1 MNKLLERTLDKRLLS
16 SFVNGLSAF
25 LLSAGW
31 LTHLEIKAGIISIF
45 TGIGTTLYYTFCS
58 YSSHT
63 RNKWILTALILLT
76 GLLSLTLEANTLNK
90 EQFLI
95 TGTGLLLLGFYP
107 ILLRTLPYV
116 KSIVISACWTFFILV
131 LPSWLSGK
139 QFLPIGELILAW
151 CLFYAL
157 TIPSDIRDKDTDQKS
172 MGTLPQI
179 AGSARAGFIG
189 LLLIAFFGIGNYLLT
204 RAVLMLLFTFIALF
218 IFGWFLRKRTLLLE
232 LATDALLLLLGSF
245 YYFI

>member
-1 MNKLLERTLDKRLLS
+1 MLNRTLDKRLLS

-58 YSSHT
+58 YSSHA

-76 GLLSLTLEANTLNK
+76 GLLSLTLEANSLNK

-107 ILLRTLPYV
+107 ILLRTIPYV
-116 KSIVISACWTFFILV
+116 KSIVISSCWTFFILV
-131 LPSWLSGK
+131 LPTWISDVEQS
-139 QFLPIGELILAW
+139 LPIAELILAW
-151 CLFYAL
+151 GLFYAL
-157 TIPSDIRDKDTDQKS
+157 TIPSDIRDKDTDQRS

-179 AGSARAGFIG
+179 AGSANAGFIG

-204 RAVLMLLFTFIALF
+204 GAVLMLLFTFIALF
-218 IFGWFLRKRTLLLE
+218 IFGWFLSNRSLWLE
-232 LATDALLLLLGSF
+232 SATDAMLLLLGSF